1 MTRSPIE
8 LFWTAKKAFYVN
20 PICQHTFKIIQNLPQ
35 KFWAWS
41 CNCHINFI
49 ICLSCP
55 QPAQLKQVLQTTD
68 CVCVAEEMSRVLSFE
83 DAFICFEKESYLTW
97 ISRLAAFL
105 NSFANQN
112 SFKRYIFYESLNFLH
127 GSDAEVIVNV
137 FVFSHLLLRCR
148 NNSDE
153 HLVVRRRCCHYVA
166 CIAIALP
173 WCTYCH
179 IEHTGMLHPPPHNT
193 PSPPS

>member
-1 MTRSPIE
+1 MLVVSPASPIE
-8 LFWTAKKAFYVN
+8 TGFANNRL
-20 PICQHTFKIIQNLPQ
+20 
-35 KFWAWS
+35 
-41 CNCHINFI
+41 
-49 ICLSCP
+49 CLCCRRNV
-55 QPAQLKQVLQTTD
+55 K
-68 CVCVAEEMSRVLSFE
+68 SFE
-83 DAFICFEKESYLTW
+83 FWNAFKCLEKESYLTW

-179 IEHTGMLHPPPHNT
+179 IDHTGMLHPPPT
-193 PSPPS
+193 TFQAPLVSYPSI

>member
-1 MTRSPIE
+1 MQP
-8 LFWTAKKAFYVN
+8 F
-20 PICQHTFKIIQNLPQ
+20 
-35 KFWAWS
+35 
-41 CNCHINFI
+41 NFR
-49 ICLSCP
+49 CDPS
-55 QPAQLKQVLQTTD
+55 QPKWNSFCKQQTVSVLQKK
-68 CVCVAEEMSRVLSFE
+68 CQEFWVLKTHLNVLKKSESPELHDVFK
-83 DAFICFEKESYLTW
+83 FLSYLTW
-97 ISRLAAFL
+97 ILRLAAFL
-105 NSFANQN
+105 NSFVNQN
-112 SFKRYIFYESLNFLH
+112 SFKRHSFYESLNFLH

-179 IEHTGMLHPPPHNT
+179 IDHTGMLHPPPT
-193 PSPPS
+193 TFQAPLVSYPSI

>member
-137 FVFSHLLLRCR
+137 FVFFIFCWDTEIIVWDVEIIVT
-148 NNSDE
+148 NIWCYE
-153 HLVVRRRCCHYVA
+153 GGA
-166 CIAIALP
+166 AI
-173 WCTYCH
+173 
-179 IEHTGMLHPPPHNT
+179 M
-193 PSPPS
+193 